1 VPPNSVM
8 VWDTGRAGSPWG
20 RLGRLSESYCEV
32 RFNGSKIALAIN
44 NLKHDKSRNA
54 HQNQSDDQKCE
65 DKPGSFASHFVGWL
79 RNSKSVDEDTGK
91 AFQDAH
97 TLSISLSNGE
107 NRAE

>member
-1 VPPNSVM
+1 MPPNSVM

-32 RFNGSKIALAIN
+32 HFNGSKIALAIN

-65 DKPGSFASHFVGWL
+65 DKPSSFASHFVGWL

-91 AFQDAH
+91 AFQNAH